1 MTTHSLSNLRRFT
14 HALSESVQL
23 DQSQIMPMPD
33 RLISN
38 QVVFLNTFQNLGLP
52 TLKPLIETY
61 GTCTYPNATHAQ
73 LLAFMSTLMNLDLA
87 TQADLTTHSVLA
99 AVLSVHVFLR
109 DHMQQPFCLRRML
122 EHLDL
127 DVLIRQSIDLSLP
140 MPIRANLDRYLQ
152 ELSDFTSLL
161 SVQEPTPFRPHMTHQ
176 AVIKPIQLLIDRLE
190 RPALQWLRARLDAL
204 QALIK
209 EGGRNNPSAWQIAQQ
224 LITANQR
231 YQILTDDDLRALMR
245 LRGLHPQ
252 QPRSL
257 YRQAV

>member
-1 MTTHSLSNLRRFT
+1 
-14 HALSESVQL
+14 LSESVKL
-23 DQSQIMPMPD
+23 DQCQIMPVHD

-38 QVVFLNTFQNLGLP
+38 QVVFLNTFQSLGLP
-52 TLKPLIETY
+52 TLKPLVESY
-61 GTCTYPNATHAQ
+61 ATCTYQNATHAQ
-73 LLAFMSTLMNLDLA
+73 LLAFMATLMNLDLT
-87 TQADLTTHSVLA
+87 TQADLTTHNVLA
-99 AVLSVHVFLR
+99 TVLSVQVFLR
-109 DHMQQPFCLRRML
+109 DNAQQPFCLRRML

-127 DVLIRQSIDLSLP
+127 NVLIKQSIDQALP

-161 SVQEPTPFRPHMTHQ
+161 SVQEPTPFRPYMTHQ
-176 AVIKPIQLLIDRLE
+176 AVIKPVQLLIDCLE

-209 EGGRNNPSAWQIAQQ
+209 EGGRNDPSAWQIAQE
-224 LITANQR
+224 LVTTNQR
-231 YQILTDDDLRALMR
+231 YQILTDDDLRALLR